1 MEYIEWPTIQ
11 PAQFLPIFIY
21 ATLVIVFGA
30 MYAGMVTAA
39 RMKFYPRFLIVAGYA
54 MWGLQGWSLYEL
66 SVLIQAN
73 AFTYKVLVITMI
85 AYLFVPHIY
94 FHLIDS
100 SEKRYDA

>member
-1 MEYIEWPTIQ
+1 MEYIVWPTIQ

-39 RMKFYPRFLIVAGYA
+39 RMKFYPRFLMVAGYA